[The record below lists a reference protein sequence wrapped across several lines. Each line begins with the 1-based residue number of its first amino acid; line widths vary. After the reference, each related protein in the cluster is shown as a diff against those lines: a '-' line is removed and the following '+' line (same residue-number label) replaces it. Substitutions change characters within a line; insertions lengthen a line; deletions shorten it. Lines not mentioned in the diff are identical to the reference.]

1 MTDLTQIPVPNE
13 GPIADKGTEIYERSF
28 PPEEQVPLPELAL
41 SATLGATRSISLPG
55 STPPSL
61 RARTG
66 LATWSP

>member
-13 GPIADKGTEIYERSF
+13 GPIADKVTEIYERSF
-28 PPEEQVPLPELAL
+28 PPEEQVPLPELAQ
-41 SATLGATRSISLPG
+41 SATRSISLPG